1 MSGVRVQKILAD
13 LGIAS
18 RRKAEEFIQDGEVT
32 INGKIAKLGD
42 KADPD
47 SDHIKFRGK
56 LLTGKAEKKVVVVLF
71 KPRGILP
78 NRPAEQVLEKDTI
91 FDLIPKIKQRVF
103 PVGRLD
109 TDSEGLMLLTND
121 GKLSQR
127 LLQSKYEIPKI
138 YEVKVDGHLAE
149 KKLDRLSSGKM
160 RIEGKKI
167 KPCKI
172 SNVRNTE
179 GKQWLKVQTTEVQN
193 RIVRKMVESLGHPI
207 DKLRRYS
214 FGNVNLSGMVRGQ
227 YRYLNLEEIKEL
239 KKWVGL

>member
-1 MSGVRVQKILAD
+1 MLYFQYNDTRYFNFQQTKRGFLRVAHEWV
-13 LGIAS
+13 GGPRA
-18 RRKAEEFIQDGEVT
+18 T
-32 INGKIAKLGD
+32 IKRMVA
-42 KADPD
+42 
-47 SDHIKFRGK
+47 
-56 LLTGKAEKKVVVVLF
+56 
-71 KPRGILP
+71 
-78 NRPAEQVLEKDTI
+78 
-91 FDLIPKIKQRVF
+91 
-103 PVGRLD
+103 
-109 TDSEGLMLLTND
+109 
-121 GKLSQR
+121 